1 MRVYLHRPSVKDDD
15 EDDEESETLTT
26 DLVVPESLH
35 LLLIGRLSHLEDQ
48 RGLAK
53 PEILRGN
60 VTVQEDVDACR
71 DERKLMLIVKWTTTQ
86 HDCLSGSDLCFN
98 NYRHET
104 GQS

>member
-71 DERKLMLIVKWTTTQ
+71 DERKLMLIVKWTTTR
-86 HDCLSGSDLCFN
+86 LFV
-98 NYRHET
+98 RF
-104 GQS
+104 